1 MKKIGIGTRTTLGR
15 ITLILTLGLLMLVS
29 CKDDYFYDDE
39 LPEWL
44 GESIYDYL
52 EDDGNY
58 SNYIRLI
65 DELNY
70 KPILSLTG
78 SKTLFVAND
87 SAFTE
92 FYKGNEWGVS
102 KYEDLTLA
110 QKKLLLRFSLINN
123 AYLIETLSNY
133 FSGGTYYEGTAM
145 RRLTELSAID
155 SISFDQGE
163 NLSIGKH
170 FDIHREKGIYL
181 LKDETSS
188 PTAYFTEKF
197 LARSGITNDDMDYI
211 SGNVFNGGVS
221 RERGDVHVFNAKVIK
236 RDIVCKNGYIHV
248 LNKVLI
254 PPTNMASRIEQ
265 QPNTKIFSK
274 LLERFAAAYYD
285 EANTVLYRQLNPLF
299 GPNDSLY
306 SKQYFASIGGRG
318 VLPNGDAVTS
328 RLPYNPGWNS
338 YSNGALPADMAAMF
352 VPTDEAMNNY
362 FNSGVG
368 ELLRNRFGV
377 WDSIPDNIVIP
388 FINRHMRSSLIE
400 SVPSRFSRMV
410 DAENYAL
417 PVQKSHIVGSYTGVN
432 GQIFYT
438 NEVYPPVD
446 YISVYSPVLL
456 SENSMIM
463 NWAIRISEQS
473 VDGTIFE
480 FYKLYLNSLVSR
492 YSLFI
497 PTDEFFDNYIDPI
510 AYGQDVP
517 AALKYVYY
525 PSTNSVTAMIHR
537 YDKATGQ
544 IGEEIID
551 SIRSQAYPE
560 FVKNRLWSILDS
572 HIVVGDISSNKEY
585 YVTKAN
591 DIIRITGTGNNMQVR
606 GGYNIE
612 KNTVVNVEQTFE
624 QANGTTYF
632 INEAIEPALKSVY
645 AELSSNPAF
654 SSFYELLSN
663 VPETYTPQIFA
674 QQGVDFVVKF
684 FNAYRYTIYVPTN
697 EAIDNAISQGRIKSW
712 ATINATADAT
722 LRIKYINQMVRFL
735 RYHFQDNAIFFGQPV
750 NDTYQTA
757 TIKLDDVVT
766 HWKTAKNK
774 YYKVGVVGTSNSL
787 QLRTE
792 KNKTANVTPLNN
804 IIVKDYNFAKKP
816 TDYKNVDG
824 TGSTSG
830 TVFNTSRISNS
841 ASAVIHQIDDVLTFE
856 E

>member
-1 MKKIGIGTRTTLGR
+1 MKKIGIGTRTPLGR
-15 ITLILTLGLLMLVS
+15 ITLILMLGLLMLVS

-58 SNYIRLI
+58 SNFIQLI
-65 DELNY
+65 NDLNY
-70 KPILSLTG
+70 KQILSLTG

-92 FYKGNEWGVS
+92 FYKGNEWGVT
-102 KYEDLTLA
+102 KYEDLSLA

-133 FSGGTYYEGTAM
+133 YSGGTFYEGTAM

-170 FDIHREKGIYL
+170 FDAYREKGIYL
-181 LKDETSS
+181 LKDNTAS

-197 LARSGITNDDMDYI
+197 LSKSGITNEDMDYI
-211 SGNVFNGGVS
+211 SGNVFNGGES

-254 PPTNMASRIEQ
+254 PPTNIASRLEKE
-265 QPNTKIFSK
+265 PNTSIFSK
-274 LLERFAAAYYD
+274 LLERFAAPYYD
-285 EANTVLYRQLNPLF
+285 EANTVLYRQLNPSF
-299 GPNDSLY
+299 GANDSLFM
-306 SKQYFASIGGRG
+306 KQYFASLGGTNR
-318 VLPNGDAVTS
+318 LPDGQTANS
-328 RLPYNPGWNS
+328 LLPYNPGWNS
-338 YSNGALPADMAAMF
+338 FSNGALPSDMATMF

-362 FNSGVG
+362 FNGGVG

-377 WDSIPDNIVIP
+377 WDSVPDEIVIP
-388 FINRHMRSSLIE
+388 FIKRHMRTSLIE
-400 SVPSRFSRMV
+400 SVPSRFDKMV

-417 PVQKSHIVGSYTGVN
+417 PVKKHEIVGSYTGVN

-438 NEVYPPVD
+438 NNVYPPVD

-456 SENSMIM
+456 SENSKIM
-463 NWAIRISEQS
+463 NWAIRLSETS
-473 VDGTIFE
+473 VDGTVFE

-497 PTDEFFDNYIDPI
+497 PSDEFFDNYIDPI

-525 PSTNSVTAMIHR
+525 PSTNSVTAMIHH
-537 YDKATGQ
+537 YDKTTGE
-544 IGEEIID
+544 IGELID
-551 SIRSQAYPE
+551 SVRSQTAAE
-560 FVKNRLWSILDS
+560 FIKNRLWNILDS
-572 HIVVGDISSNKEY
+572 HIVVGDISSDKEY

-591 DIIRITGTGNNMQVR
+591 DIIRITGTGTNMQIR

-612 KNTVVNVEQTFE
+612 KNTVVEVDQVFN

-645 AELSSNPAF
+645 AELSNNPAF
-654 SSFYELLSN
+654 SSFFDLLSN
-663 VPETYTPQIFA
+663 VPDTYTPQIFA
-674 QQGVDFVVKF
+674 QQGVDYVVKF
-684 FNAYRYTIYVPTN
+684 FNAFRYTIYVPTN
-697 EAIDNAISQGRIKSW
+697 EAIDNAIAQGRIKSW
-712 ATINATADAT
+712 AQINAETDAT
-722 LRIKYINQMVRFL
+722 LRTKYIEQMVRFL

-757 TIKLDDVVT
+757 TIKTDDVVT

-774 YYKVGVVGTSNSL
+774 YYKVGVVGTTSSM

-792 KNKTANVTPLNN
+792 KNKTANVTSLNN
-804 IIVKDYNFAKKP
+804 IIVKDYNFARLP
-816 TDYKNVDG
+816 TAYKNVDG
-824 TGSTSG
+824 TGAVSG
-830 TVFNTSRISNS
+830 ALFNTSRISNS